1 MAKIH
6 TIDKRDWD
14 RRTWKFPLIHRFN
27 FGFGLTADSASIT
40 KRSTIQPYL
49 FQDDL
54 AIDLETIMTNPANAS
69 FMVDAQPNVTSGSYI
84 PSIRVNW
91 VMYMEP
97 ADTELTHLLVNTMPI
112 NISMLNRL
120 DAFDKKTGFDIE
132 TILELTHETDE
143 EQTLVLWNGVKL
155 FEQSTDKFDLP
166 TDVEGLTATQ
176 RPEGVAFDKDQFFDA
191 MHYYSNKDMLKT
203 VTGGMRTHI
212 LSEPIIPHGR
222 SIITGGKSQVPSLCK
237 FANPYM
243 FCGEMFHVPPE
254 NDRSQY
260 SIGTAATDKAHL
272 WVKGFVRF
280 NEYNPDFN
288 FERA

>member
-14 RRTWKFPLIHRFN
+14 RRTWKFPLIHNFN
-27 FGFGLTADSASIT
+27 FGFGLTADSAST
-40 KRSTIQPYL
+40 TLRSTIQPYM

-54 AIDLETIMTNPANAS
+54 AIDLETVMTNPANAG
-69 FMVDAQPNVTSGSYI
+69 FMVDGQPNVTSGSYI

-97 ADTELTHLLVNTMPI
+97 SDTELTHLLANTMPI

-120 DAFDKKTGFDIE
+120 DAFDKKTGNDIE

-143 EQTLVLWNGVKL
+143 EQTLILWNGVDL
-155 FEQSTDKFDLP
+155 YEQSTDKFDLP
-166 TDVEGLTATQ
+166 SDVEGLTAGQ
-176 RPEGVAFDKDQFFDA
+176 RPEGVAFDKDLFFDA
-191 MHYYSNKDMLKT
+191 MHYYTNKDMLKT
-203 VTGGMRTHI
+203 VTGGMRTHV

-222 SIITGGKSQVPSLCK
+222 SIITGGKSIVPSLCK

-243 FCGEMFHVPPE
+243 FCGELFHVPPE
-254 NDRSQY
+254 DDRAQY
-260 SIGTAATDKAHL
+260 SIGTAATAKAHL

>member
-14 RRTWKFPLIHRFN
+14 RRTWKFPLIHNFN

-49 FQDDL
+49 FQDDVV
-54 AIDLETIMTNPANAS
+54 IDLETIMTNPANAG

-97 ADTELTHLLVNTMPI
+97 ADTELTHLLANTMPI

-120 DAFDKKTGFDIE
+120 DAFDKKTGQDIE

-166 TDVEGLTATQ
+166 TDVEGLTTTQ
-176 RPEGVAFDKDQFFDA
+176 RPEGIAFDKDTFFDA
-191 MHYYSNKDMLKT
+191 MHYYTNKDMLKT

-222 SIITGGKSQVPSLCK
+222 SIITGGKSVVPSLCK

-243 FCGEMFHVPPE
+243 FCGELFHVPPE

-260 SIGTAATDKAHL
+260 AIGTAATDKAHL

>member
-14 RRTWKFPLIHRFN
+14 RRTWKFPLIHNYN
-27 FGFGLTADSASIT
+27 FGFGLTADSASVT
-40 KRSTIQPYL
+40 KRSTIVPYM
-49 FQDDL
+49 FQDDI
-54 AIDLETIMTNPANAS
+54 AIDLETIMTNPANS
-69 FMVDAQPNVTSGSYI
+69 GFMVSTAPNVTSGSYI
-84 PSIRVNW
+84 PSIRINW

-97 ADTELTHLLVNTMPI
+97 ADTELTHLLANTMPI
-112 NISMLNRL
+112 NTSMLNRL
-120 DAFDKKTGFDIE
+120 DAFDKKTGNDIE

-155 FEQSTDKFDLP
+155 FEQSTDKFDYHA
-166 TDVEGLTATQ
+166 DVEGLTTTQ
-176 RPEGVAFDKDQFFDA
+176 RPEGIAFDKELFFDA
-191 MHYYSNKDMLKT
+191 MHYYTNKDMLKT
-203 VTGGMRTHI
+203 VTGGMKTHV

-222 SIITGGKSQVPSLCK
+222 SIVTGGRSVVPSLCK

-243 FCGEMFHVPPE
+243 FCGELFHVPPE

-260 SIGTAATDKAHL
+260 AIGTSATDKAHL

-280 NEYNPDFN
+280 NEYNPDFS